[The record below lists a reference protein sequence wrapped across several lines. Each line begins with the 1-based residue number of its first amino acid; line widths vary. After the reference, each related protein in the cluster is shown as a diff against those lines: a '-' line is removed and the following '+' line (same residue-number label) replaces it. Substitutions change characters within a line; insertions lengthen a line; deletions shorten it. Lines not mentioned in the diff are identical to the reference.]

1 MRFKQI
7 RITKQIFKTMS
18 KSLRFALI
26 GAGLLILAGC
36 KSGMDMSKD
45 YYTVTPEVLEA
56 VGGEVPY
63 TVTGTFPAK
72 FFPKKVVCTATPE
85 LRWEGGSVKGE
96 PITLQ
101 GEKVQGNNKVVS
113 YKEGGTFT
121 YNGNFKY
128 QPEMEKSELYI
139 TFEANKNGK
148 AVEIAP
154 VKIAD
159 GVISTAELY
168 AETAQAANTA
178 ASTDSYQRIIK
189 QAQDANIMF
198 VIQQANVRSSETN
211 SDAIKALKEA
221 MKNYAADT
229 KNYAIENIEVSAY
242 ASPDGGVKLNDK
254 LASQREKNATSY
266 VKNEVKKAKVS
277 TDIDSKYTAQDWDGF
292 KELVEKSNL
301 QDKDVILRVLSM
313 YSDPEKREAEIKNLS
328 AVYKDLAADILPQL
342 RRARLTLNYQIIG
355 RSDDEIKEAYKSNA
369 SVLSVDELLYA
380 ATLTED
386 KAEKKA
392 IYTTASKNYPNDY
405 RAFNNLGELA
415 FKDGD
420 LATAESN
427 FKKAL
432 ALNPS
437 APEVN
442 TNMGLLCLAQNKP
455 ADAQT
460 YFAKGG
466 QSKANQEALGNL
478 YIAQGQYERAL
489 TALKG
494 SNTNAEAL
502 AMIMSKDYAGAKRVL
517 AAVKNADAQTAYLS
531 AVVAARTNDAAA
543 VAQNLKKAVSL
554 DSSLKA
560 KAQKDLEFAKYQ
572 DAVNAL

>member
-1 MRFKQI
+1 
-7 RITKQIFKTMS
+7 MS

>member
-1 MRFKQI
+1 
-7 RITKQIFKTMS
+7 MS

-26 GAGLLILAGC
+26 GAGLLMLASC

-56 VGGEVPY
+56 VGGQVPY

-128 QPEMEKSELYI
+128 QPEMAKSELYV
-139 TFEANKNGK
+139 TFEATKKGK
-148 AVEIAP
+148 PFEVAP

-168 AETAQAANTA
+168 SKTAQGANTA
-178 ASTDSYQRIIK
+178 PSTDSYQRIIK

-211 SDAIKALKEA
+211 SDAVKALKESL
-221 MKNYAADT
+221 KNFAADT
-229 KNYAIENIEVSAY
+229 KGYAIDNLEISAY
-242 ASPDGGVKLNDK
+242 ASPDGGFKLNDK
-254 LASQREKNATSY
+254 LAAQREKNAASY
-266 VKNEVKKAKVS
+266 AKNEVKKAKA
-277 TDIDSKYTAQDWDGF
+277 DAAIESKYTAQDWDGF
-292 KELVEKSNL
+292 KELVQASNL
-301 QDKDVILRVLSM
+301 QDKDLIIRVLSM
-313 YSDPEKREAEIKNLS
+313 YDDPEKREAEIKNLS

-355 RSDDEIKEAYKSNA
+355 RSDEEIQEAYKSDA
-369 SVLSVDELLYA
+369 SVLSVEELLYA

-392 IYTTASKNYPNDY
+392 IYTTASQNYPNDY
-405 RAFNNLGELA
+405 RAFNNLGEIA

-420 LATAESN
+420 LATAEAN
-427 FKKAL
+427 YKKAL
-432 ALNPS
+432 AIKAD

-466 QSKANQEALGNL
+466 QSKANQEALGSL

-502 AMIMSKDYAGAKRVL
+502 AMIMAKDYAGAKRVL
-517 AAVKNADAQTAYLS
+517 AAVKEADAQTAYLS

>member
-1 MRFKQI
+1 M
-7 RITKQIFKTMS
+7 
-18 KSLRFALI
+18 
-26 GAGLLILAGC
+26 LASC

-56 VGGEVPY
+56 VGGQVPY

-113 YKEGGTFT
+113 YKDGGTFT

-128 QPEMEKSELYI
+128 QPEMEKSELYV
-139 TFEANKNGK
+139 TFDATKKGK
-148 AVEIAP
+148 AIEIAP

-168 AETAQAANTA
+168 AETAQNANTA
-178 ASTDSYQRIIK
+178 LSTDSYQRIIK

-211 SDAIKALKEA
+211 SDAVKALKDA

-254 LASQREKNATSY
+254 LASEREKNAANY
-266 VKNEVKKAKVS
+266 VKNEVKKAKVD
-277 TDIDSKYTAQDWDGF
+277 TEIDSKYTAQDWDGF
-292 KELVEKSNL
+292 KELVSQSNL

-313 YSDPEKREAEIKNLS
+313 YSDPEKRESEIKNLS

-355 RSDDEIKEAYKSNA
+355 RSDDEIMAAYKSDA
-369 SVLSVDELLYA
+369 SVLSIDELLYA

-386 KAEKKA
+386 KAQKKA

-405 RAFNNLGELA
+405 RAFNNLGEIA

-502 AMIMSKDYAGAKRVL
+502 ALIMAKDYAGAKRVL
-517 AAVKNADAQTAYLS
+517 AAVKEADAQTAYLS
-531 AVVAARTNDAAA
+531 AVIAARTNDAAA

-572 DAVNAL
+572 DAVKAL

>member
-1 MRFKQI
+1 M
-7 RITKQIFKTMS
+7 TKS
-18 KSLRFALI
+18 SRFALFC
-26 GAGLLILAGC
+26 AGVLMLASC
-36 KSGMDMSKD
+36 KNFQVKEE
-45 YYTVTPEVLEA
+45 YFVVNPNPLEVQ
-56 VGGEVPY
+56 GGEVNY
-63 TVTGTFPAK
+63 TVTGTFPEK
-72 FFPKKVVCTATPE
+72 TFIKKVVCVATPE

-96 PITLQ
+96 PVTLQ
-101 GEKVQGNNKVVS
+101 GEKITGNNQVIEW
-113 YKEGGTFT
+113 KEGGSFT

-128 QPEMEKSELYI
+128 QPEMAKSELYV
-139 TFEANKNGK
+139 TFEATKKGK
-148 AVEIAP
+148 PIEVEP

-168 AETAQAANTA
+168 AETAKAANTA
-178 ASTDSYQRIIK
+178 GSKDAFQRIIK

-211 SDAIKALKEA
+211 SDAVKAIKESLK
-221 MKNYAADT
+221 NFAADT
-229 KNYAIENIEVSAY
+229 KNYAIDNLEISGY
-242 ASPDGGVKLNDK
+242 ASPDGGFKLNDK
-254 LASQREKNATSY
+254 LAAQREKNAANY
-266 VKNEVKKAKVS
+266 AKNEIKKAKA
-277 TDIDSKYTAQDWDGF
+277 DAAIESKYTAQDWDGF
-292 KELVEKSNL
+292 KSLVEQSNL
-301 QDKDVILRVLSM
+301 QDKDLIIRVLSM
-313 YSDPEKREAEIKNLS
+313 YDDPEKREAEIKNLS

-355 RSDDEIKEAYKSNA
+355 RSDEEIQEAYKTDA
-369 SVLSVDELLYA
+369 SVLSVEELLYA

-386 KAEKKA
+386 KAQKKD

-405 RAFNNLGELA
+405 RAFNNLGEIA

-420 LATAESN
+420 LATAEAN
-427 FKKAL
+427 YKKAL
-432 ALNPS
+432 AIKAD

-466 QSKANQEALGNL
+466 QSSENNEALGNM

-494 SNTNAEAL
+494 SNTNGEAL
-502 AMIMSKDYAGAKRVL
+502 AMIMTKDYAGAQKVL
-517 AAVKNADAQTAYLS
+517 ANVKNADGNTAYLA
-531 AVVAARTNDAAA
+531 AVAAARTNDAAA

-554 DSSLKA
+554 DSSLKE
-560 KAQKDLEFAKYQ
+560 KAQKDLEFAKFQ

>member
-1 MRFKQI
+1 
-7 RITKQIFKTMS
+7 MS
-18 KSLRFALI
+18 KSFRFVLFC
-26 GAGLLILAGC
+26 AGIMMFASC
-36 KSGMDMSKD
+36 KNFQVKD
-45 YYTVTPEVLEA
+45 EYFVVNPNPLEVQ
-56 VGGEVPY
+56 GGQVNY
-63 TVTGTFPAK
+63 TVTGTFPSK
-72 FFPKKVVCTATPE
+72 TFIKKVVCTATPE

-96 PITLQ
+96 PVTLQ
-101 GEKVQGNNKVVS
+101 GEKVIGNNQVIEW
-113 YKEGGTFT
+113 KEGGTFT

-128 QPEMEKSELYI
+128 QPEMAKSELWV
-139 TFEANKNGK
+139 TFEATKKGK
-148 AVEIAP
+148 AVEVEP

-168 AETAQAANTA
+168 AETAKGANTA
-178 ASTDSYQRIIK
+178 GSKDAFQRIIK

-211 SDAIKALKEA
+211 GDAVKALKESL
-221 MKNYAADT
+221 KNFAADT
-229 KNYAIENIEVSAY
+229 KNYAIDNVEVSAY

-254 LASQREKNATSY
+254 LAAQREKNAAQY
-266 VKNEVKKAKVS
+266 VKNEVKKAKA
-277 TDIDSKYTAQDWDGF
+277 DAAIESKYTAQDWDGF
-292 KELVEKSNL
+292 KELVQQSNL
-301 QDKDVILRVLSM
+301 QDKDLILRVLSM
-313 YSDPEKREAEIKNLS
+313 YNDPEKREAEIKNLS

-355 RSDDEIKEAYKSNA
+355 RSDEEIMEAFRTDA
-369 SVLSVDELLYA
+369 SVLSVEELLYA

-386 KAEKKA
+386 KAQKKA

-405 RAFNNLGELA
+405 RAFNNLGEIA
-415 FKDGD
+415 FKDLD
-420 LATAESN
+420 LATAETN

-432 ALNPS
+432 ALNAS

-455 ADAQT
+455 ADAAT

-466 QSKANQEALGNL
+466 QSSQNNEALGNM

-489 TALKG
+489 TALRG
-494 SNTNAEAL
+494 SNTNGEAL
-502 AMIMSKDYAGAKRVL
+502 AMIMTKDYAGAKRVL
-517 AAVKNADAQTAYLS
+517 AAVKNADGYTAYLA
-531 AVVAARTNDAAA
+531 AVAAARTNDAAA

-560 KAQKDLEFAKYQ
+560 KAQKDLEFAKFQ
-572 DAVNAL
+572 DAVKAL

>member
-1 MRFKQI
+1 
-7 RITKQIFKTMS
+7 MS
-18 KSLRFALI
+18 KSFRFVLFC
-26 GAGLLILAGC
+26 AGIMMFASC
-36 KSGMDMSKD
+36 KIFQVKD
-45 YYTVTPEVLEA
+45 EYFVVNPNPLEVQ
-56 VGGEVPY
+56 GGQVNY
-63 TVTGTFPAK
+63 TVTGTFPSK
-72 FFPKKVVCTATPE
+72 TFIKKVVCTATPE

-96 PITLQ
+96 PVTLQ
-101 GEKVQGNNKVVS
+101 GEKVTGNNQVIEW
-113 YKEGGTFT
+113 KEGGKFT

-128 QPEMEKSELYI
+128 QPEMAKSELWV
-139 TFEANKNGK
+139 TFEATKKGK
-148 AVEIAP
+148 AVEVEP

-168 AETAQAANTA
+168 AETAKGANTA
-178 ASTDSYQRIIK
+178 GSKDAFQRIIK

-211 SDAIKALKEA
+211 GDAVKALKESL
-221 MKNYAADT
+221 KNFAAID
-229 KNYAIENIEVSAY
+229 NVEVSAY

-254 LASQREKNATSY
+254 LAAQREKNAAQY
-266 VKNEVKKAKVS
+266 VKNEVKKAKA
-277 TDIDSKYTAQDWDGF
+277 DAAIESKYTAQDWDGF
-292 KELVEKSNL
+292 KELVQQSNL
-301 QDKDVILRVLSM
+301 QDKDLILRVLSM
-313 YSDPEKREAEIKNLS
+313 YNDPEKREAEIKNLS

-355 RSDDEIKEAYKSNA
+355 RSDEEIMEAFRTDA
-369 SVLSVDELLYA
+369 SVLSVEELLYA

-386 KAEKKA
+386 KAQKKA

-405 RAFNNLGELA
+405 RAFNNLGEIA
-415 FKDGD
+415 FKDLD
-420 LATAESN
+420 LATAETN

-432 ALNPS
+432 ALNAS

-455 ADAQT
+455 ADAAT

-466 QSKANQEALGNL
+466 QSSQNNEALGNM

-489 TALKG
+489 TALRG
-494 SNTNAEAL
+494 SNTNGEAL
-502 AMIMSKDYAGAKRVL
+502 AMIMTKDYAGAKRVL
-517 AAVKNADAQTAYLS
+517 AAVKNADGYTAYLA
-531 AVVAARTNDAAA
+531 AVAAARTNDAAA

-560 KAQKDLEFAKYQ
+560 KAQKDLEFAKFQ
-572 DAVNAL
+572 DAVKAL